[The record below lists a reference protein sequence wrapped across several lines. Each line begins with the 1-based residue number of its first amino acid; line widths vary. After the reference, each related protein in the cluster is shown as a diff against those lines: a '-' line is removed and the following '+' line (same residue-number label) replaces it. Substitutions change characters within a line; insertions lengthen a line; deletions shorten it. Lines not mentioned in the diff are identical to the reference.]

1 LLDSMPRINAMKSAP
16 SALLCSLLLLAPIGG
31 QAAKVYKWTDAQGN
45 VIYSDSPRPGAEE
58 IEVPTEPA
66 GIVPVAPGKMP
77 PAGQAVPREGYGA
90 LIVASPSNEQVIEDP
105 GGAVPVSLAVEP
117 PLRTRD
123 GDAVRLNLDG
133 QPLDTR
139 YTGAQI
145 VIPGVPRG
153 THTLQAQVVDRAG
166 TVLISSAP
174 VTFHMHAPSSQT
186 PAGPDIYQPTYPGQ
200 PYPPVYPPVYPP
212 QPYPPQ
218 GRPKPAPAP
227 R

>member
-1 LLDSMPRINAMKSAP
+1 MKTSP
-16 SALLCSLLLLAPIGG
+16 GALLFALLLLGPAWG
-31 QAAKVYKWTDAQGN
+31 QAAKVYKWTDEQGN

-66 GIVPVAPGKMP
+66 GIVTVPPGQMP
-77 PAGQAVPREGYGA
+77 PAKDVMQRDGYA
-90 LIVASPSNEQVIEDP
+90 SLIVASPSSDQIIDDP
-105 GGAVPVSLAVEP
+105 GGTVTVSLAVEP
-117 PLRTRD
+117 PLRTRE

-133 QPLDTR
+133 QTLDTR
-139 YTGAQI
+139 YTGSEIA
-145 VIPGVPRG
+145 IPGVPRG

-174 VTFHMHAPSSQT
+174 VTFHMHAPSSQA